1 MLLTTGD
8 LELGISK
15 WWDFQVQNFMAK
27 DSKILLVG
35 ILTFLF

>member
-8 LELGISK
+8 LELGK